1 LLLFFFNM
9 SSTVEDIEVLEGSDT
24 EMPSAEGLFE
34 IFAEQD
40 AYFEEKFAKVQDQ
53 HATTIQAAQEAGCVI
68 DKDIPDC
75 PGCHTRKST
84 KEFGV
89 CRKCRQGCQKKA
101 ISGDEASQQLLEF
114 LQQRKKIYDRQRMK
128 IKRVKQSRGKVLD
141 AMAVGKKKKQ
151 ADNLDAFAAG
161 FTRYLK
167 KSMVPATATASSAAV
182 PTAASTTASTT
193 DAAMSDEEVQA
204 IASSLGQASFEET
217 GTDRPA
223 WVPAGSS

>member
-1 LLLFFFNM
+1 
-9 SSTVEDIEVLEGSDT
+9 
-24 EMPSAEGLFE
+24 
-34 IFAEQD
+34 
-40 AYFEEKFAKVQDQ
+40 
-53 HATTIQAAQEAGCVI
+53 
-68 DKDIPDC
+68 
-75 PGCHTRKST
+75 
-84 KEFGV
+84 
-89 CRKCRQGCQKKA
+89 
-101 ISGDEASQQLLEF
+101 LEF